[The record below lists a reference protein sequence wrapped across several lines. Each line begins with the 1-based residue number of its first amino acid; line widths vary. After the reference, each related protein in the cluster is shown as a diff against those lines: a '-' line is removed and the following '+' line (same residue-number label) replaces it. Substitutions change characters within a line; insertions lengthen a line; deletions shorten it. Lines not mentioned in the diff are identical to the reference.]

1 MIMLTRFPNGDRIA
15 FNPDLIERAEQNPD
29 TVITLSDGTRY
40 VVSETVE
47 QIIDIVQHYRA
58 RVLALAHHLAVDPA
72 RSRQADAVARIYR
85 KQNVLS
91 ERPSARF
98 AVKRR
103 RASRLVAV
111 DSVRIAPHYE

>member
-29 TVITLSDGTRY
+29 TVITLTDGTRY

-47 QIIDIVQHYRA
+47 EIIDIVQHYRA

-72 RSRQADAVARIYR
+72 ESEPTYLHLVPSMPRLSRGAEHPGTE
-85 KQNVLS
+85 S
-91 ERPSARF
+91 
-98 AVKRR
+98 
-103 RASRLVAV
+103 
-111 DSVRIAPHYE
+111 

>member
-47 QIIDIVQHYRA
+47 EIIDIVQHYRA
-58 RVLALAHHLAVDPA
+58 RVLALAHHLAVDPSESEPTYLHLVPRIPRLSSGSGGPGA
-72 RSRQADAVARIYR
+72 PTRSSH
-85 KQNVLS
+85 N
-91 ERPSARF
+91 
-98 AVKRR
+98 
-103 RASRLVAV
+103 
-111 DSVRIAPHYE
+111 H

>member
-29 TVITLSDGTRY
+29 TVITLTDGTRY

-58 RVLALAHHLAVDPA
+58 RVLALAHHLAVDPGDSEPTYL
-72 RSRQADAVARIYR
+72 RLGPTIPRRTRGAD
-85 KQNVLS
+85 
-91 ERPSARF
+91 RPG
-98 AVKRR
+98 
-103 RASRLVAV
+103 V
-111 DSVRIAPHYE
+111 DS